1 MPTIIYK
8 RPEFNLTIDQVNS
21 YIAAIKAWRIKYD
34 TKQKTCHYFLFFF
47 FFFCLKLNKHKF
59 K

>member
-8 RPEFNLTIDQVNS
+8 RPEFNLMIDQVNS

-34 TKQKTCHYFLFFF
+34 TKQKTCHYFLIEFFF
-47 FFFCLKLNKHKF
+47 VLSKVKQT
-59 K
+59 